1 MTKALES
8 MLFCAILPLNKNITS
23 MEHLIMEDRWLS
35 LKEITEY
42 LGIRRETVYRW
53 IEQREMPGHRIGKL
67 WKFKKDEVDAWVKS
81 GKAADAEVEK

>member
-1 MTKALES
+1 MSLY
-8 MLFCAILPLNKNITS
+8 CATLPLNKKITS
-23 MEHLIMEDRWLS
+23 LEHLIMEDRWLS

-81 GKAADAEVEK
+81 GKAADVEVEK

>member
-1 MTKALES
+1 MS
-8 MLFCAILPLNKNITS
+8 LFCAILPLNKNSTS

-81 GKAADAEVEK
+81 GKAADVEEEK